1 MVPKK
6 REKSTRLEVLLIA
19 VEEDDKED
27 QPQSPFHNLHDKK
40 ISSFRYSS
48 EDNRQEEEVPQ
59 QETPLPIKK
68 KKVAKTKQS
77 GNIAPLRK
85 LAMLGALNQ
94 KAGF

>member
-1 MVPKK
+1 MARKQKQMP
-6 REKSTRLEVLLIA
+6 TIEVLEALLRKA
-19 VEEDDKED
+19 KSE
-27 QPQSPFHNLHDKK
+27 KK
-40 ISSFRYSS
+40 KKK
-48 EDNRQEEEVPQ
+48 NAK
-59 QETPLPIKK
+59 KK

>member
-1 MVPKK
+1 MAKK
-6 REKSTRLEVLLIA
+6 QKQMPTIEVLEALLRKA
-19 VEEDDKED
+19 KSE
-27 QPQSPFHNLHDKK
+27 KK
-40 ISSFRYSS
+40 KKK
-48 EDNRQEEEVPQ
+48 NAK
-59 QETPLPIKK
+59 KK

>member
-1 MVPKK
+1 MAKK
-6 REKSTRLEVLLIA
+6 QKQMSTIEVLEALLRKA
-19 VEEDDKED
+19 KSE
-27 QPQSPFHNLHDKK
+27 KK
-40 ISSFRYSS
+40 KKK
-48 EDNRQEEEVPQ
+48 NAK
-59 QETPLPIKK
+59 KK

>member
-1 MVPKK
+1 MAKK
-6 REKSTRLEVLLIA
+6 QKHMPTIEVLEALLRKA
-19 VEEDDKED
+19 KSE
-27 QPQSPFHNLHDKK
+27 KK
-40 ISSFRYSS
+40 KKK
-48 EDNRQEEEVPQ
+48 NAK
-59 QETPLPIKK
+59 KK

>member
-1 MVPKK
+1 MP
-6 REKSTRLEVLLIA
+6 TIEVLEAL
-19 VEEDDKED
+19 
-27 QPQSPFHNLHDKK
+27 LKK
-40 ISSFRYSS
+40 AKS
-48 EDNRQEEEVPQ
+48 EKQKKKNAKK
-59 QETPLPIKK
+59 KK

>member
-1 MVPKK
+1 MP
-6 REKSTRLEVLLIA
+6 TIEVLEALLRKA
-19 VEEDDKED
+19 KSE
-27 QPQSPFHNLHDKK
+27 KK
-40 ISSFRYSS
+40 KKK
-48 EDNRQEEEVPQ
+48 NAK
-59 QETPLPIKK
+59 KK

>member
-1 MVPKK
+1 MAKK
-6 REKSTRLEVLLIA
+6 QKQMPTIEVLEALLRK
-19 VEEDDKED
+19 VKSE
-27 QPQSPFHNLHDKK
+27 KK
-40 ISSFRYSS
+40 KKK
-48 EDNRQEEEVPQ
+48 NAK
-59 QETPLPIKK
+59 KK